1 MKSIL
6 SPKASGPG
14 EMSHRRSASAEER
27 ARSRDIDTLLAKDKQ
42 DWQRLVQQ
50 PRVLVLGSGDCGKTT
65 FMKQLR
71 ILHGG
76 GYEDFERM
84 AYRKYLVSN
93 IRDGATAL
101 IAWATGLGMDKTSTD
116 LASHIQT
123 VMDYYTRAPP
133 NTTKLPQAVAK
144 AIESIWSDAHI
155 KEAVL
160 TATPSEL
167 SMQDTGD
174 YFLSQAATFAN
185 DQYIPTNQDILNIR
199 VPTTQITETVFNISG
214 KPFHFYDC
222 GGQQKYRKA
231 WTQYF
236 DKVQHILFL
245 TSLASY
251 DQMLVEDPTV
261 NRMTDAITLF
271 GEICNHPLLNRI
283 PVALFMNK
291 KDLFEKK
298 MATSDIAKHFPDYE
312 NLSPEKRVFKYSARF
327 FEKKF
332 IAAMTQG
339 NGGDRGMFIGTYL
352 TCCTDTNVMA
362 AVIKTVLEALVRGSL
377 KDVGLV

>member
-1 MKSIL
+1 MQDSL
-6 SPKASGPG
+6 SSPASAY
-14 EMSHRRSASAEER
+14 ASPRGSLVSLSSRQLAEER
-27 ARSRDIDTLLAKDKQ
+27 ARSKAIDDQIAKDRASMIARGS
-42 DWQRLVQQ
+42 D
-50 PRVLVLGSGDCGKTT
+50 PRILVLGSGDCGKTT

-222 GGQQKYRKA
+222 GGQQKYRKG
-231 WTQYF
+231 WTP
-236 DKVQHILFL
+236 
-245 TSLASY
+245 
-251 DQMLVEDPTV
+251 MLIEDPTV

-271 GEICNHPLLNRI
+271 GQICNHPLLKSI
-283 PVALFMNK
+283 PVTLFMNK
-291 KDLFEKK
+291 MDLFEKK
-298 MATSDIAKHFPDYE
+298 IAMSDIGKHFPDYHKI
-312 NLSPEKRVFKYSARF
+312 SAEKRGFKKAVRF
-327 FEKKF
+327 FEKLF
-332 IAAMTQG
+332 RGTI
-339 NGGDRGMFIGTYL
+339 NGDQTGEKSGFLVTYI
-352 TCCTDTNVMA
+352 TCCTDTEVMSA
-362 AVIKTVLEALVRGSL
+362 IVKPVLASVLRRGL
-377 KDVGLV
+377 KDAGLM